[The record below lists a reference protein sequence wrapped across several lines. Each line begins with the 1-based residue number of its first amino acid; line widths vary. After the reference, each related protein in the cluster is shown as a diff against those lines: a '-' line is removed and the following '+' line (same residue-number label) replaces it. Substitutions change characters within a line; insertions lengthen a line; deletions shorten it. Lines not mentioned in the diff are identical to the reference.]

1 MLSTRAVRP
10 FPPGLYAVVDDTV
23 RVDLSLQEKGAR
35 LLEGR
40 VPVIQLRLKRTPM
53 REALEIA
60 RELALRC
67 RAAGTV
73 LVINDRV
80 DLAQLSG
87 AHGVHLGDED
97 LPPEE
102 ARRVL
107 GPEAIIGVTVRS
119 LQEARAAHAQGAA
132 YAGIGPVFSTQ
143 TKVVNA
149 PQLGLEGLAEIAA
162 HSPLPLVAIAG
173 ITGDNIG
180 DVARTGVHSAAVVSD
195 LLLAE
200 DIPARARVLH
210 QLFLDAS
217 AKMGVTG

>member
-23 RVDLSLQEKGAR
+23 RIDLPLLEKGAR

-53 REALEIA
+53 REALEVA
-60 RELALRC
+60 RELARRC

-80 DLAQLSG
+80 DLALLSG

-97 LPPEE
+97 LPAQE
-102 ARRVL
+102 ARKVL

-119 LQEARAAHAQGAA
+119 LQGAQAAHAQGAA
-132 YAGIGPVFSTQ
+132 YAGIGPVFSTR
-143 TKVVNA
+143 TKVVHA
-149 PQLGLEGLAEIAA
+149 PPLGLEALASIAA

-173 ITGDNIG
+173 ITSDNIAE
-180 DVARTGVHSAAVVSD
+180 VAQTGVHAAAVVSE

-200 DIPARARVLH
+200 DIPTRARELH
-210 QLFLDAS
+210 QRFVDAS
-217 AKMGVTG
+217 AKVGGTG